1 MNKESAY
8 QVCTTRDEVYACIK
22 NKASYL
28 NCLPFRTFLNQMV
41 EQGKKSFVVD
51 FRDCTSM
58 DSTFLGILV
67 GLALELRKHKEK
79 GQLTLV
85 NLMGRNLETVQNL
98 GIHKIATVSSGVISN
113 PKQLENLNSDPSNIE
128 TTTEIVYQAHKTLLE
143 LNEKNSRIFSDVVHY
158 LEQKIED
165 SS

>member
-1 MNKESAY
+1 
-8 QVCTTRDEVYACIK
+8 
-22 NKASYL
+22 
-28 NCLPFRTFLNQMV
+28 
-41 EQGKKSFVVD
+41 
-51 FRDCTSM
+51 M